1 MKTFAKKTIIFSTFA
16 FAAGV
21 ANAAAFQLQEVT
33 TSGLGRAYAG
43 EAAIADNAGV
53 VATNPALMTQFKRPE
68 VSVGGIWINPGVNLE
83 GKISVPTYGIK
94 NINTG
99 YSDAIASKLLPN
111 FYWVYPIDQKLTIGG
126 GVNVNYGLATEYD
139 ENYNG
144 GIMGGTTDLTSI
156 NLNLSGAYRLNEH
169 WSFGLGVNTVY
180 AKADLERRVGALADA
195 INILAYQ
202 KLGINPKLKPSS
214 YATDLQ
220 GEDWGLGWNA
230 GITYDLNENNRWGLA
245 FHSKVKIKF
254 DGDIKSDLPEPF
266 GKSGD
271 GSVELNLPDY
281 WEFSGY
287 HKITPN
293 WAVHYSYKLTKWS
306 RLQRLQAYLDNGEQV
321 FNKVEHF
328 GDTSR
333 FAIGTTYDVNDK
345 LTLRAGIAH
354 DEGAAGRKA
363 SISIPDTDRMW
374 YSLGATYKFTPDLSV
389 DVAYT
394 HVRGKKRSFTE
405 IDEIRG
411 IEIRNEVVSRAQ
423 VNLYGLNVNYR
434 F

>member
-1 MKTFAKKTIIFSTFA
+1 MKNFAKKTLVLSTFT
-16 FAAGV
+16 FAAGA

-68 VSVGGIWINPGVNLE
+68 ISLGGIWVNPGVDIE
-83 GKISVPTYGIK
+83 GKMSVPAYGIK

-111 FYWVYPIDQKLTIGG
+111 FYWVYPIDQKFTIGG

-139 ENYNG
+139 ENYKG

-156 NLNLSGAYRLNEH
+156 NLNLSGAYRLNDH
-169 WSFGLGVNTVY
+169 WSFGLGVNAVY

-195 INILAYQ
+195 INK
-202 KLGINPKLKPSS
+202 KLGVNPKLKPSS

-220 GEDWGLGWNA
+220 GKDWGLGWNA
-230 GITYDLNENNRWGLA
+230 GVTYDLDENNRWGLA
-245 FHSKVKIKF
+245 YHSKVKIKF
-254 DGDIKSDLPEPF
+254 DGDLQSDLPEPF

-271 GSVELNLPDY
+271 GSVEMNLPDF

-287 HKITPN
+287 HKLTSQ
-293 WAVHYSYKLTKWS
+293 WAVHYSYKFTKWS
-306 RLQRLQAYLDNGEQV
+306 RLQRISAFTDDNSTIPV
-321 FNKVEHF
+321 FDKVEHF

-333 FAIGTTYDVNDK
+333 VSIGTTYDVNDK

-354 DEGAAGRKA
+354 DEGAAGKKS
-363 SISIPDTDRMW
+363 SISIPDTHRMW
-374 YSLGATYKFTPDLSV
+374 YSVGATYKFTPDLSV
-389 DVAYT
+389 DVGYT

-405 IDEIRG
+405 VDEIKG